1 MGFGGN
7 PGGRQGKEDRLR
19 LGDFWKL
26 HLYRPDHRE
35 ILRRCCL
42 KARQSKFME
51 LTYDEN
57 SQAKALSYLQTM
69 ISEIVDHSDDGEED
83 PPLESVEDEPL
94 DEEDDDEEEEEEE

>member
-1 MGFGGN
+1 MHYMFGGN

-26 HLYRPDHRE
+26 HLYRPDHKE

-57 SQAKALSYLQTM
+57 SLAKALSYLQTM
-69 ISEIVDHSDDGEED
+69 LSEIVDHSDDGEEREVSRML
-83 PPLESVEDEPL
+83 PHVNLVCFSRTR
-94 DEEDDDEEEEEEE
+94 